1 MSLAHSPACTS
12 RFSVCLIFSFV
23 MGDHEGR
30 PYPMAIIM
38 HIDFN
43 SYFASV
49 EQQANPFL
57 RGKAIAVGG
66 KGRGPA
72 GTVRSVVTTASREA
86 KSRGVKTGM
95 ATWEARKLCP
105 ELIVVPGD
113 PQKYGD
119 ITNRL
124 LTVCKK
130 YADNIE
136 QFSTDEVFL
145 DVTVGAQDYFGAT
158 LLAQTIRAELKAAC
172 GSVCTASIGIAPNLL
187 VAKLASESVK
197 PNGLTTVLPDDVEN
211 FVRTRPLKDFCGIGR
226 RTEKK
231 LEAMGVT
238 SVDTLRTIPRDRLI
252 DLFKSQGEWLANA
265 AVGIGNDQL
274 AVEQD
279 AKSVGHSY
287 TFPTDLL
294 TRMEVWKNLLA
305 LSDRVASRLR
315 HQGASGYRVSGY
327 VRYGDFE
334 SVGGDRLLKEPLADG
349 LEIATNAWRII
360 EPKLDLVR
368 GVRLVGVTV
377 SELRRGAMPVQIFAK
392 PQKMHA
398 VLGALDKVQSQFGH
412 DAWQRATTVGTL
424 FRERTS
430 GWHYDHELM
439 AT

>member
-1 MSLAHSPACTS
+1 MPI
-12 RFSVCLIFSFV
+12 V
-23 MGDHEGR
+23 
-30 PYPMAIIM
+30 M

-72 GTVRSVVTTASREA
+72 GTVRSVVATASREA
-86 KSRGVKTGM
+86 KARGVQTGM
-95 ATWEARKLCP
+95 ATWEAQKRCP

-130 YADNIE
+130 YADKVE

-145 DVTVGAQDYFGAT
+145 DVTLGAQDYFGAT
-158 LLAQTIRAELKAAC
+158 LLAQTIRTELQETC
-172 GSVCTASIGIAPNLL
+172 GSICTVSIGVAPNLL

-197 PNGLTTVLPDDVEN
+197 PNGLTVVLPERVED

-231 LEAMGVT
+231 LEALGVT
-238 SVDTLRTIPRDRLI
+238 SVDTLRTIPRAALV
-252 DLFKSQGEWLANA
+252 DLFKSYGTWLADA
-265 AVGIGNDQL
+265 AVGVGNDQL
-274 AVEQD
+274 ADEED
-279 AKSVGHSY
+279 PKSVGHSY
-287 TFPTDLL
+287 TFPSDLL
-294 TRMEVWKNLLA
+294 TRTEVWKNLLA

-315 HQGASGYRVSGY
+315 RQGALGYRVSGY
-327 VRYGDFE
+327 VRYGDFG

-349 LEIATNAWRII
+349 LEIATNAWRVI
-360 EPKLDLVR
+360 EPQLDLER

-377 SELRRGAMPVQIFAK
+377 SQLQRTAMPEQIFPK

-398 VLGALDKVQSQFGH
+398 VLGALDKVHARFGN

>member
-1 MSLAHSPACTS
+1 MTFLLHVTLFVVLDMS
-12 RFSVCLIFSFV
+12 
-23 MGDHEGR
+23 
-30 PYPMAIIM
+30 IIM

-66 KGRGPA
+66 KAPGA
-72 GTVRSVVTTASREA
+72 QGTVRSVVTTASREA
-86 KSRGVKTGM
+86 KARGVATGM
-95 ATWEARKLCP
+95 ATWEAQKLCP

-113 PQKYGD
+113 PQKYSE
-119 ITNRL
+119 ITQRL

-130 YADNIE
+130 YADNME

-145 DVTVGAQDYFGAT
+145 DVTTGAQDYFGAT
-158 LLAQTIRAELKAAC
+158 LLAQIIRAELKDAC
-172 GSVCTASIGIAPNLL
+172 GAACTASVGIAPNLL

-197 PNGLTTVLPDDVEN
+197 PNGLTVVMPEHVED

-226 RTEKK
+226 KTEKK
-231 LEAMGVT
+231 LEEMGVT
-238 SVDTLRTIPRDRLI
+238 SVDTLRKVSRRELVSA
-252 DLFKSQGEWLANA
+252 FKSQGAWLADA
-265 AVGIGNDQL
+265 ALGIGSDLL

-287 TFPTDLL
+287 TFPADLL
-294 TRMEVWKNLLA
+294 TESDVWKNLLA
-305 LSDRVASRLR
+305 LSDRVASRLLR
-315 HQGASGYRVSGY
+315 QGATGFRVSGF
-327 VRYGDFE
+327 VRYGDFGND
-334 SVGGDRLLKEPLADG
+334 GGDRLLKEPLTDG
-349 LEIATNAWRII
+349 LDIAANAWRILQ
-360 EPKLDLVR
+360 PKIDPER
-368 GVRLVGVTV
+368 GVRLIGVTV
-377 SELRRGAMPVQIFAK
+377 SELRHAQQTESILTK
-392 PQKMHA
+392 PRNMHA
-398 VLGALDKVQSQFGH
+398 VLGALNKVQTRFGN

>member
-1 MSLAHSPACTS
+1 MP
-12 RFSVCLIFSFV
+12 
-23 MGDHEGR
+23 
-30 PYPMAIIM
+30 IIM
-38 HIDFN
+38 HVDFN

-86 KSRGVKTGM
+86 KARGVQTGM
-95 ATWEARKLCP
+95 ATWEAQKLCP

-124 LTVCKK
+124 LTICEK
-130 YADNIE
+130 YADKIE

-145 DVTVGAQDYFGAT
+145 DVTLGAQDYFGAT
-158 LLAQTIRAELKAAC
+158 LLAQTIRSELKAAC
-172 GSVCTASIGIAPNLL
+172 GSCCTASVGIAPNLL

-197 PNGLTTVLPDDVEN
+197 PNGLTTVLPEDVED

-238 SVDTLRTIPRDRLI
+238 SVDTLRKIPRARLI
-252 DLFKSQGEWLANA
+252 DLFKSQGEWLADA
-265 AVGIGNDQL
+265 AVGVGSDQL
-274 AVEQD
+274 ANEED

-287 TFPTDLL
+287 TFPSDLL
-294 TRMEVWKNLLA
+294 TRTEVWKNLLA
-305 LSDRVASRLR
+305 LSDRVAARLR
-315 HQGASGYRVSGY
+315 HQGALGFRVSGY
-327 VRYGDFE
+327 VRYGDFG
-334 SVGGDRLLKEPLADG
+334 SAGGDRLLKEPLADG

-360 EPKLDLVR
+360 EPELDFER
-368 GVRLVGVTV
+368 GVRLVGITV
-377 SELRRGAMPVQIFAK
+377 SRLQHAAMPAQIFPK

-398 VLGALDKVQSQFGH
+398 VLGALDKVETRFGH